1 MSVIY
6 YHMLL
11 FGAVLS
17 AKSTVFATSIVLWTD
32 LRKRLCLVLLSG
44 IGQFQFNLYID
55 V

>member
-17 AKSTVFATSIVLWTD
+17 AKSTVFVTSIVRRTD
-32 LRKRLCLVLLSG
+32 LRKRLCLVSLSQ
-44 IGQFQFNLYID
+44 IKEFQFNLFID
-55 V
+55 A